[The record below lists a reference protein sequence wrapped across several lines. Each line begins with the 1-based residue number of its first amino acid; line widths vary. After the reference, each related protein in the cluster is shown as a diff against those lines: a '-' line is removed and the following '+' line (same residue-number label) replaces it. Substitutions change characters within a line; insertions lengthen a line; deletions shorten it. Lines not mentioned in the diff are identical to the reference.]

1 MWTFLF
7 LIFLPLLAIL
17 YVMYL
22 MVKAVII
29 CTIAIFKWLI

>member
-1 MWTFLF
+1 MWIAILF
-7 LIFLPLLAIL
+7 LLPVIAIF

-22 MVKAVII
+22 MVKALII